1 MDVAYYNANRGIA
14 SPLIEHGDIVCG
26 FWMCG
31 NDYHNKSP
39 LYGAYPPCY
48 LPRMKLLFP
57 EEFEKGKILHLF
69 SGSINCDTPA
79 VGNDVFRVDIKPH
92 EILTADGHIMTTG
105 PDIIGYEEEID
116 TMFDPGTF
124 DLILAD
130 PPYDDNHLKYGTE
143 KVNKKKV
150 IKASTKA
157 LRVGGF
163 LVWLDTIMPIWAKA
177 DGWKLRGTIGLLQS
191 TNHKVRVISILEKVS

>member
-1 MDVAYYNANRGIA
+1 MDVEHYNKNRGIA

-31 NDYHNKSP
+31 NNYHNKSP

-57 EEFEKGKILHLF
+57 EEFKHNVLHLF
-69 SGSINCDTPA
+69 SGSINVDNEPNVLTLDINPDFHPMIVDNA
-79 VGNDVFRVDIKPH
+79 VNVGQHFNGDV
-92 EILTADGHIMTTG
+92 
-105 PDIIGYEEEID
+105 
-116 TMFDPGTF
+116 

-130 PPYDDNHLKYGTE
+130 PPYDNNHLKYGTE

-150 IKASTKA
+150 ISASTKA
-157 LRVGGF
+157 LRTGGF
-163 LVWLDTIMPIWAKA
+163 LVWLDTIMPIWSKA

-191 TNHKVRVISILEKVS
+191 TNHKVRVATILEKVG